1 MSQAPGSPSVDT
13 GTDIRFSEITEQLT
27 QMQELVAHLK
37 DLIREKDAALGN
49 KDEQVK
55 VTLISKEYFQWF
67 SGVMPIFFFFLL
79 KNAI

>member
-1 MSQAPGSPSVDT
+1 MDT

-37 DLIREKDAALGN
+37 ELIREKDAALGN

-55 VTLISKEYFQWF
+55 VTFDSEKYVQWF
-67 SGVMPIFFFFLL
+67 SGMVANIAYCTLFRERVSHDT
-79 KNAI
+79 

>member
-1 MSQAPGSPSVDT
+1 MDT

-37 DLIREKDAALGN
+37 ELIREKDAALGN

-55 VTLISKEYFQWF
+55 VTFDSEKYVQWF
-67 SGVMPIFFFFLL
+67 SGLMDNIAHCTLFRERVSHDT
-79 KNAI
+79 